1 MLVTVPKKTA
11 QYSSRNHTEGSGQ
24 REAVPGVH
32 AFTRV
37 CGRCFGILRLRPD
50 WPIKT
55 KRVGFWQVP
64 QGSYLRMP
72 KGKALG
78 SRRDARTVGK
88 VIVGTYNCL

>member
-1 MLVTVPKKTA
+1 MK
-11 QYSSRNHTEGSGQ
+11 
-24 REAVPGVH
+24 
-32 AFTRV
+32 
-37 CGRCFGILRLRPD
+37 CFWVLRLRLD

-88 VIVGTYNCL
+88 VISEIYSEDGLQGMFLHEEVVISLRPL